1 MKASGSSAT
10 SSPSKGTTDGRVL
23 DEGTIRRQQGQV
35 KGGSLAA
42 RIQSAQAKNADRPGS
57 AEDLPYVDAPLQKVR
72 YTKKTSLQQRPVN
85 LSPHLPLC
93 IVHS

>member
-1 MKASGSSAT
+1 MSDRAATTANNIFHNCTKIMKASGSSAT

-57 AEDLPYVDAPLQKVR
+57 AEELPYVDAPLQKVR
-72 YTKKTSLQQRPVN
+72 YT
-85 LSPHLPLC
+85 
-93 IVHS
+93 